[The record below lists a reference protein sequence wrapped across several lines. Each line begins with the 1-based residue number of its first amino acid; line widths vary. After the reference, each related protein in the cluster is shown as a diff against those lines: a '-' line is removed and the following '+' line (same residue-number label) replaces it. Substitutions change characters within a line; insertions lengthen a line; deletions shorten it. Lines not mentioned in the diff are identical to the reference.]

1 MNETF
6 PGRLGLQQRV
16 LPSYRVPFFDM
27 LAEACKNGLG
37 VFAGKPRS
45 VEAIASGELHTARQF
60 TARNIHL
67 LRGPFYL
74 CYQRGITDWLET
86 WNPDALIVEANPR
99 YLATSSAVKWMHARG
114 RKVIGWGLGAPPLS
128 GPLAG
133 MRRARRLVFLS
144 QFDGLI
150 AYSQRGAEE
159 YAAMGFPRENIFVAP
174 NAAAARP
181 KGEPARRPAQLEK
194 PTVLFVGRLQARKRV
209 DSLLRACA
217 DMPEPKPRLLIVG
230 DGPERDRLEYLASRI
245 YPPAQFAGAKHGRQL
260 EPYFGEA
267 DLFVL
272 PGTGGLAIQEAM
284 THGLPVIVA
293 KGDGTQDDLVR
304 DGNGWQIPAEDEQAL
319 IEALRRALSDVQRLR
334 EMGRESFRIVDEE
347 INLEKMVQA
356 FVAALKV

>member
-1 MNETF
+1 
-6 PGRLGLQQRV
+6 
-16 LPSYRVPFFDM
+16 
-27 LAEACKNGLG
+27 
-37 VFAGKPRS
+37 
-45 VEAIASGELHTARQF
+45 
-60 TARNIHL
+60 
-67 LRGPFYL
+67 
-74 CYQRGITDWLET
+74 
-86 WNPDALIVEANPR
+86 
-99 YLATSSAVKWMHARG
+99 
-114 RKVIGWGLGAPPLS
+114 
-128 GPLAG
+128 
-133 MRRARRLVFLS
+133 
-144 QFDGLI
+144 
-150 AYSQRGAEE
+150 
-159 YAAMGFPRENIFVAP
+159 
-174 NAAAARP
+174 
-181 KGEPARRPAQLEK
+181 
-194 PTVLFVGRLQARKRV
+194 V

-245 YPPAQFAGAKHGRQL
+245 YPPAQFAGAKHGREL

-319 IEALRRALSDVQRLR
+319 IEALRRALSDVGRLR